1 MSTIFFYHTDLK
13 YYSSVYFKHF
23 SIKYKSKLIETSLG
37 KYKFS
42 LRVALD
48 TILVFGAVMM
58 TDSYTKKTDSKTRK
72 IMTVGGL
79 ALVVFLFSVIL
90 SIFKSKAHGYPYR

>member
-1 MSTIFFYHTDLK
+1 
-13 YYSSVYFKHF
+13 
-23 SIKYKSKLIETSLG
+23 
-37 KYKFS
+37 
-42 LRVALD
+42 
-48 TILVFGAVMM
+48 VFGAVLMI
-58 TDSYTKKTDSKTRK
+58 DSYTKKTDSKTRK

>member
-1 MSTIFFYHTDLK
+1 MFTIEKINFIFTKQNIMLLNAM
-13 YYSSVYFKHF
+13 V
-23 SIKYKSKLIETSLG
+23 
-37 KYKFS
+37 
-42 LRVALD
+42 D
-48 TILVFGAVMM
+48 TILVFGAVIM

-90 SIFKSKAHGYPYR
+90 SIFKSKAHGYPYRYYELIINLNYNNKT

>member
-1 MSTIFFYHTDLK
+1 
-13 YYSSVYFKHF
+13 
-23 SIKYKSKLIETSLG
+23 
-37 KYKFS
+37 
-42 LRVALD
+42 
-48 TILVFGAVMM
+48 VFGAVIM

-90 SIFKSKAHGYPYR
+90 SIFKSKAYGYPYR

>member
-1 MSTIFFYHTDLK
+1 MVFNGC
-13 YYSSVYFKHF
+13 
-23 SIKYKSKLIETSLG
+23 KSFLNAIID
-37 KYKFS
+37 
-42 LRVALD
+42 A
-48 TILVFGAVMM
+48 ILVFGAVIM

-79 ALVVFLFSVIL
+79 ALVVFLFSVVL